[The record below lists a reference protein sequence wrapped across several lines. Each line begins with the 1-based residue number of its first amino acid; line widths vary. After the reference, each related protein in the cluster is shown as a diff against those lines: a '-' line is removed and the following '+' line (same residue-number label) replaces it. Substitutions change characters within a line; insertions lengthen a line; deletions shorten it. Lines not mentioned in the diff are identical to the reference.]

1 MWHLR
6 CASAY
11 ESPRYRSVALI
22 ASHFSVPQSRGCLI
36 AVEIG
41 DRVRFGAAHIVAC
54 VMCVCACVGVAPG
67 PERDSGY
74 RFRTAR
80 GDDRATY
87 KVYMRSCTVLQIP
100 VALHSL

>member
-36 AVEIG
+36 AVEI
-41 DRVRFGAAHIVAC
+41 VIVCVSVLAAAHIVAC

-87 KVYMRSCTVLQIP
+87 KVM
-100 VALHSL
+100 

>member
-1 MWHLR
+1 
-6 CASAY
+6 
-11 ESPRYRSVALI
+11 
-22 ASHFSVPQSRGCLI
+22 
-36 AVEIG
+36 
-41 DRVRFGAAHIVAC
+41 
-54 VMCVCACVGVAPG
+54 MCVLCACVGVAPG

-87 KVYMRSCTVLQIP
+87 KVYVDFGTRSYKIP

>member
-1 MWHLR
+1 
-6 CASAY
+6 
-11 ESPRYRSVALI
+11 
-22 ASHFSVPQSRGCLI
+22 
-36 AVEIG
+36 
-41 DRVRFGAAHIVAC
+41 
-54 VMCVCACVGVAPG
+54 MCVLCACVGVAPG

-100 VALHSL
+100 VALLIVYSLVELWFSPLANRNTQG